1 MTQVGWNSLVGA
13 VNQWKFKQKKRHLV
27 FKLVSTQ
34 HMIYWSS
41 NDSSSWNSCFTQ
53 NLQIA
58 DIHFGVRTVSG
69 WYAVDGSVVKVSDT
83 ACYFWSISLE
93 RERDPGAWNGW
104 AWMLINEREV
114 ATIQSQ
120 EKRES
125 GKFVGPWNKF
135 HLFICNHSLFF
146 NVKNWTIRA
155 PNGAF
160 KRDGWLL
167 PYLDYIGFL

>member
-1 MTQVGWNSLVGA
+1 
-13 VNQWKFKQKKRHLV
+13 
-27 FKLVSTQ
+27 
-34 HMIYWSS
+34 MIYWSS

-58 DIHFGVRTVSG
+58 DIHFGVSTVSG
-69 WYAVDGSVVKVSDT
+69 WYAVEGPVVKVSDT

-125 GKFVGPWNKF
+125 GKFVGPWNNN
-135 HLFICNHSLFF
+135 LIFF
-146 NVKNWTIRA
+146 NPTIFFFGNVENWTIRA

-160 KRDGWLL
+160 KGDGWSL
-167 PYLDYIGFL
+167 PYLDYIGFLWKKSSK